1 LSPSPIKVLVVDD
14 HPVAQAGLALFLQS
28 YSDMRLVGTV
38 STGYEA
44 KAFCEHLQPDVI
56 LMDMKLP
63 DMEGVTAIQ
72 LIREEHPRIK
82 VIAFSTFADGEL
94 VERAVQAGASGY
106 LLKTATAE
114 ELADAIRVA
123 SQGRTVLAPF
133 AAEALM
139 QTLRQQSTPQVELTH
154 REKEVMALLKQGLSN
169 AQIAERLMVSPATVK
184 FHVRGILTKLKASS
198 RAEAVVIAWQRNSI
212 S

>member
-1 LSPSPIKVLVVDD
+1 
-14 HPVAQAGLALFLQS
+14 
-28 YSDMRLVGTV
+28 
-38 STGYEA
+38 
-44 KAFCEHLQPDVI
+44 
-56 LMDMKLP
+56 
-63 DMEGVTAIQ
+63 
-72 LIREEHPRIK
+72 
-82 VIAFSTFADGEL
+82 
-94 VERAVQAGASGY
+94 
-106 LLKTATAE
+106 
-114 ELADAIRVA
+114 
-123 SQGRTVLAPF
+123 
-133 AAEALM
+133 M